1 MRNRNDMV
9 AGGWIINAPDQANA
23 YSAGCGGYNTF
34 WAYRLGTP
42 VGYVEATFKGS
53 GIATLNF
60 GNCYHHGITKV
71 YLNGQPI
78 NSAGP
83 NHSSVVTRFNY
94 KSGDILKV
102 AEENMAIVKI
112 NSLKLEACKQKGTKI
127 LASA

>member
-1 MRNRNDMV
+1 MA
-9 AGGWIINAPDQANA
+9 AGGWIIHAPGQDNAFAA
-23 YSAGCGGYNTF
+23 MCGGFNTF
-34 WAYRLGTP
+34 WAYTYGTP

-78 NSAGP
+78 SSAGP